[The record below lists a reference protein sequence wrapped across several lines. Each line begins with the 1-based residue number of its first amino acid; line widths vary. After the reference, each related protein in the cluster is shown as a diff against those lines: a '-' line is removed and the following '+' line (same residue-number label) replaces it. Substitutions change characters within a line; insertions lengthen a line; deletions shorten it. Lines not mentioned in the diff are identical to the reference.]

1 MGGRGTSGADLPWG
15 WWLRAR
21 GQVLEDEQG
30 RQWSSVR
37 NAFWQGLLGFPPVHF
52 APEQHELLL
61 RVLASLDRNWVSGV
75 ERQHDL
81 FGGDMAS
88 WRFYMCWLASI
99 GLTETSARVTALD
112 APLSALGR
120 SVLAMLQVT
129 REPGWAP
136 LPFRAVREAVRSA
149 AATEVDAS
157 REDALR
163 AFEREVALLR
173 YVFARERVN
182 DCHVLT
188 LTGTRSEARL
198 PLRRVMW
205 SQSFPDQ
212 KVRDDFFGW
221 IAERVDRWEDWGE
234 LAYRRGTE
242 VLTQHLL
249 ELLAATRL

>member
-1 MGGRGTSGADLPWG
+1 VGGRGRSGADLPWG
-15 WWLRAR
+15 WWLRVR

-37 NAFWQGLLGFPPVHF
+37 DAFWQGLLGFPPVHF

-61 RVLASLDRNWVSGV
+61 RVLASHDCNWVGGV

-81 FGGDMAS
+81 FGGDMAN

-99 GLTETSARVTALD
+99 GLTEPSSRVTAMD
-112 APLSALGR
+112 APLTELGR
-120 SVLAMLQVT
+120 SVLVMLQAT

-136 LPFRAVREAVRSA
+136 LPFRAIKEAVQGA
-149 AATEVDAS
+149 AATESDAS
-157 REDALR
+157 REEALK
-163 AFEREVALLR
+163 AFEREVALLP
-173 YVFARERVN
+173 YVFARERVH

-188 LTGTRSEARL
+188 LTGTRGEARL

-205 SQSFPDQ
+205 SQSFPDS

-234 LAYRRGTE
+234 LAYRQGAAA
-242 VLTQHLL
+242 LTQHFLQLL
-249 ELLAATRL
+249 VATRL

>member
-1 MGGRGTSGADLPWG
+1 M
-15 WWLRAR
+15 
-21 GQVLEDEQG
+21 
-30 RQWSSVR
+30 
-37 NAFWQGLLGFPPVHF
+37 
-52 APEQHELLL
+52 
-61 RVLASLDRNWVSGV
+61 
-75 ERQHDL
+75 
-81 FGGDMAS
+81 
-88 WRFYMCWLASI
+88 
-99 GLTETSARVTALD
+99 
-112 APLSALGR
+112 
-120 SVLAMLQVT
+120 
-129 REPGWAP
+129 
-136 LPFRAVREAVRSA
+136 
-149 AATEVDAS
+149 DAS